1 MSEKLLLIDGFNLL
15 SRCYFATSYGRE
27 EADLPRNSKG
37 LFTNA
42 VRVVVQK
49 MNNLIK
55 QYEPTHVVV
64 AWDVKRN
71 ETKRKQAYSFYKETR
86 NELPAS
92 LIQQYET
99 LRAFFEAVGIPQL
112 SVELYEA
119 DDVIGAFSLKWT
131 KEKQSPAYIY
141 SNDRDL
147 FQLLNEHVS
156 QIVAKP
162 KIGDV
167 VYTAMDFTTD
177 YGISPSQWV
186 DVKAL
191 LGDKSDNIPGV
202 PGVGEKAAL
211 PLIQQY
217 GSIEGIYAQVEDLDA
232 TFNRYK
238 KKLKSGQE
246 LAELSLELV
255 KIDMDIEVVNQ
266 IEWIT
271 VKFER
276 NLALWE
282 EELTPL
288 ELNIMLQT

>member
-1 MSEKLLLIDGFNLL
+1 LSEKLLLIDGFNLL

-255 KIDMDIEVVNQ
+255 KIDTDIEVVNQ

>member
-1 MSEKLLLIDGFNLL
+1 LSEKLLLIDGFNLL

-131 KEKQSPAYIY
+131 KEKQSQAYIY

-255 KIDMDIEVVNQ
+255 KIDTDIEVVNQ

>member
-131 KEKQSPAYIY
+131 KEKQSQAYIY

-255 KIDMDIEVVNQ
+255 KIDTDIEVVNQ

>member
-1 MSEKLLLIDGFNLL
+1 LSEKLLLIDGFNLL

-27 EADLPRNSKG
+27 EADLPCNSKG

-42 VRVVVQK
+42 LRVVVQK

-86 NELPAS
+86 NDLPAS

-246 LAELSLELV
+246 LAELSLDLV
-255 KIDMDIEVVNQ
+255 KIDTDIEVVNQ

-282 EELTPL
+282 EELTQL

>member
-42 VRVVVQK
+42 LRVVVQK

-55 QYEPTHVVV
+55 QYEPTHIVV

-86 NELPAS
+86 NDLPVS

-99 LRAFFEAVGIPQL
+99 LRTFFQTVGIPQL

-131 KEKQSPAYIY
+131 KQKQSPAYIY

-167 VYTAMDFTTD
+167 LYTATDFKSE
-177 YGISPSQWV
+177 YGISPTQWV

-217 GSIEGIYAQVEDLDA
+217 GSIEGIYAKVDDLDV

-255 KIDMDIEVVNQ
+255 KIDTDIEAVNLT
-266 IEWIT
+266 EWPQL
-271 VKFER
+271 KFER
-276 NLALWE
+276 NLSLWE
-282 EELTPL
+282 VEINRL

>member
-1 MSEKLLLIDGFNLL
+1 MNEKLLLIDGFNLL

-255 KIDMDIEVVNQ
+255 KIDTDIEVVNQ